1 VSTAPQLS
9 PEAVAQALTTLGV
22 PADKAAA
29 AAAGPVARRTAVIVK
44 AIGVP
49 LPHQNPVVMAAWC
62 ETHGLPV
69 PVAEYVF
76 APPRHYMADWCWLAE
91 RVILEIDGWRDHSSR
106 KGWLRDQAKGNL
118 AQVRGFV
125 FLRTTVKQLYTAP
138 TAYVIRE
145 ALALQLLR
153 AERRTS

>member
-1 VSTAPQLS
+1 MSSVPQLS
-9 PEAVAQALTTLGV
+9 PEAVAQALRGMGV
-22 PADKAAA
+22 PESRISAATVE
-29 AAAGPVARRTAVIVK
+29 PVARAPRVVQ
-44 AIGVP
+44 AIGGP
-49 LPHQNPVVMAAWC
+49 LPHQNPAVMAAWC
-62 ETHGLPV
+62 EKHGLPV

-76 APPRHYMADWCWLAE
+76 APPRHYAADWCWLAE

-145 ALALQLLR
+145 ALALQALR
-153 AERRTS
+153 AERRAP